1 VTITI
6 YGSGAIGGVV
16 GAFMAAAGE
25 DVLFVD
31 KVAEHVDAMNAR
43 GLRISGA
50 RSLAIPVRAV
60 HPAQLQG
67 PLGLVFLAVKSQDT
81 EAALDTIA
89 PLAGRETVVVSL
101 QNGMNPPAIARR
113 LGKERVVGAFVS
125 FPADWQGPGHV
136 EQGGFGHIW
145 IGALESG
152 GEAAPGQRQEHLS
165 RIQQLLAHSVNAHVT
180 DNIIGYLWSK
190 QIDCS
195 LLFAQAVGDQTFADT
210 FGNARYQPVL
220 TALVGE
226 GVGAAVAAGVKLE
239 SFGAF
244 EPLKLRPQ
252 TPRQEDEAR
261 AVLNRFADQTRNQ
274 IKVRSGPW
282 RDLAVRKRPTE
293 IDHMVGWV
301 IAQGQRL
308 GVPMPLNEALVRQ
321 VKELERGT
329 RDRGLHNLDEL
340 EALRGR
346 LYPSGMGPPGRRE
359 P

>member
-16 GAFMAAAGE
+16 GAYMAAAGE

-31 KVAEHVDAMNAR
+31 KVAEHVDAMNAT
-43 GLRISGA
+43 GLRISGSNA
-50 RSLAIPVRAV
+50 LQIPARAV
-60 HPAQLQG
+60 LPGDLKG

-81 EAALDTIA
+81 EAALDTIV
-89 PLAGRETVVVSL
+89 PLAGRDTVIVSL
-101 QNGMNPPAIARR
+101 QNGMNPPAIAKR
-113 LGKERVVGAFVS
+113 LGRERVVGAFVS
-125 FPADWQGPGHV
+125 FPADWQGPGHI
-136 EQGGFGHIW
+136 EKGGFGNIW
-145 IGALESG
+145 IGELDG
-152 GEAAPGQRQEHLS
+152 RVGEGVDQQGERLS
-165 RIQQLLAHSVNAHVT
+165 RIRQLLAHSVNAHVT
-180 DNIIGYLWSK
+180 DNVIGYLWSK

-226 GVGAAVAAGVKLE
+226 GVGAALAAGVKLE

-301 IAQGQRL
+301 IAEGHRL
-308 GVPMPLNEALVRQ
+308 GVAMPLNEALVQQ

-329 RDRGLHNLDEL
+329 RNRGLHNLDEL
-340 EALRGR
+340 EALRRR